1 VYLVDK
7 QRKNIYNISH
17 DNGYESINTSKYKLA
32 RPVSASLLSVIFDGR
47 FGFGYFVGGPDR
59 TGKK

>member
-1 VYLVDK
+1 MIQEYLVDK

-32 RPVSASLLSVIFDGR
+32 RQR
-47 FGFGYFVGGPDR
+47 FAAQCDFRWKIWFWLFCWWP
-59 TGKK
+59 